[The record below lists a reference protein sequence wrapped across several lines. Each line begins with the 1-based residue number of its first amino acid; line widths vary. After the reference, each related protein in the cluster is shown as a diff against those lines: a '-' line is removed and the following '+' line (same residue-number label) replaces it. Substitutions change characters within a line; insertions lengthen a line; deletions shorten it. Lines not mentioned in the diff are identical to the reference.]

1 MNNKRGGAGA
11 KIILVLILMIASA
24 IGGAYGYRVLDG
36 KMAVSE
42 AKKEIEAVRL
52 SDYES
57 PESTEVSNLI
67 DAVNKDLETT
77 TTRKDVYERMED
89 FHSDLAKVQTKAQK
103 DLDAARKEAEEARNQ
118 YNNNNRNN
126 NNNTNNNNNNY
137 NDYDDSGSNNYNN
150 DNNNGYN
157 ANDSD
162 YNSGNNGNTNSDD
175 SGNSNNSNGNAITN
189 DDGSS
194 NRGGLFGS
202 LLGNGDN

>member
-103 DLDAARKEAEEARNQ
+103 DLEAARKEAEEARNQ
-118 YNNNNRNN
+118 YNNNNR
-126 NNNTNNNNNNY
+126 NNNNNY

>member
-103 DLDAARKEAEEARNQ
+103 DLEAARKEAEEARNQ

-126 NNNTNNNNNNY
+126 NNNNNNY

>member
-103 DLDAARKEAEEARNQ
+103 DLEAARKEAEEARNQ
-118 YNNNNRNN
+118 YNNNNR
-126 NNNTNNNNNNY
+126 NNNNNY

-162 YNSGNNGNTNSDD
+162 YNSGNNGNSNSDD

>member
-89 FHSDLAKVQTKAQK
+89 FHSDIAKVQTKAQK
-103 DLDAARKEAEEARNQ
+103 DLEAARKEAEEARNQ

-126 NNNTNNNNNNY
+126 NNNNNNY

-162 YNSGNNGNTNSDD
+162 YNSGNNGNSNSDD
-175 SGNSNNSNGNAITN
+175 SDNSNNSNGNAITN

>member
-67 DAVNKDLETT
+67 DAVNKDLEST

-103 DLDAARKEAEEARNQ
+103 DLEAARKEAEEARNQ

-126 NNNTNNNNNNY
+126 NNNNNNY

-150 DNNNGYN
+150 NNNNGYN